1 MGGRVLMAGR
11 PAYERESYL
20 EDILRLQRRGMTA
33 DAIARA
39 LNISRAT
46 LYRILAAART
56 RTCARARRRL
66 DPGRPG
72 PGSPSEPVTTPCLPG
87 GRTRTTVAATGPPR
101 AASTPYKGAGWLA
114 ARIRTRPTPREAEVR
129 PGKNRETQG
138 GPAGMVKAD

>member
-1 MGGRVLMAGR
+1 MAGR

-56 RTCARARRRL
+56 RT
-66 DPGRPG
+66 
-72 PGSPSEPVTTPCLPG
+72 
-87 GRTRTTVAATGPPR
+87 
-101 AASTPYKGAGWLA
+101 
-114 ARIRTRPTPREAEVR
+114 
-129 PGKNRETQG
+129 
-138 GPAGMVKAD
+138 